1 MNTLLNLASTLWR
14 TLLHTVPTL
23 LGILLINFFLLHLA
37 PGDAADVMAG
47 ESGSATPESLAALRS
62 QFGLDQSLAVQL
74 WHYLGNLAHFNLG
87 YSPRYG
93 SSVETLIYQRLG
105 TTLTLMLLALSC
117 SLVLG
122 IALGMLMAHWKGR
135 WPDRV
140 LSVCSQF
147 FYSVPGFWIGLMLIV
162 VFSVKLGWLPTGGA
176 GTIGAELQGWAAI
189 LDTLRYMALPA
200 SSLALIYIAIYARLT
215 RASMLEAGAQDYVRT
230 ATAKGL
236 SPWVITFKHVLR
248 NALLP
253 ITTMAGLHLGGMLGG
268 AVVIETVFSLP
279 GLGRLAYDA
288 VMARDYNVL
297 LGILLVSSLLV
308 IVTNVLVDVLQS
320 ALDPRIGSRR

>member
-1 MNTLLNLASTLWR
+1 L
-14 TLLHTVPTL
+14 
-23 LGILLINFFLLHLA
+23 
-37 PGDAADVMAG
+37 
-47 ESGSATPESLAALRS
+47 
-62 QFGLDQSLAVQL
+62 
-74 WHYLGNLAHFNLG
+74 NLG

-93 SSVETLIYQRLG
+93 ATVQALISQRLG
-105 TTLTLMLLALSC
+105 TTLTLMLLALFF
-117 SLVLG
+117 SLLFGV
-122 IALGMLMAHWKGR
+122 ALGMLMARWQGR

-176 GTIGAELQGWAAI
+176 GTIGADLHGWAAVG
-189 LDTLRYMALPA
+189 DTLRFMALPA

-230 ATAKGL
+230 AQAKGL

-253 ITTMAGLHLGGMLGG
+253 ITTMAGLHFGGMLGG

-297 LGILLVSSLLV
+297 LGILLISSLLV
-308 IVTNVLVDVLQS
+308 IITNVLVDLLQTW
-320 ALDPRIGSRR
+320 LDPRIRSHR